1 MIIFLNNNNSL
12 RIKSNNIYYLIIK
25 NLLRE
30 KEKAKRI
37 TNDLLINF
45 RENNKRLISYI

>member
-1 MIIFLNNNNSL
+1 MIIFLNNNSL
-12 RIKSNNIYYLIIK
+12 RIKSNNSYYLIK